1 MKFKEFLIE
10 LAMPEISSMAKDVA
24 VEEEINRQLEM
35 GLKDVIL
42 SPQIGFLKIRKVLRM
57 FNFDIPTS
65 YAIEQEGDE
74 VVLDLLGN
82 TDSLLYVLYYQT
94 DDGNYDFYA
103 RVDDEEGI
111 EEIISEDEQ
120 LEKE

>member
-1 MKFKEFLIE
+1 MKFKQFLTE
-10 LAMPEISSMAKDVA
+10 LAMPVDSVVQDVA
-24 VEEEINRQLEM
+24 IEEAVNAELDRELQN
-35 GLKDVIL
+35 VIL

>member
-1 MKFKEFLIE
+1 MKFKQFLTE
-10 LAMPEISSMAKDVA
+10 LAMPVDPVVQNVA
-24 VEEEINRQLEM
+24 IEEAVNAELDRELQN
-35 GLKDVIL
+35 VIL

-74 VVLDLLGN
+74 VVLDLLGD

-103 RVDDEEGI
+103 HVDDEEGI

>member
-1 MKFKEFLIE
+1 MKFKQFLTE
-10 LAMPEISSMAKDVA
+10 LAMPVDSIVHDVA
-24 VEEEINRQLEM
+24 IEEAVNAQLDKE
-35 GLKDVIL
+35 LQDVIL

-57 FNFDIPTS
+57 FNLDIPTS

-74 VVLDLLGN
+74 VVLDLLGD

-103 RVDDEEGI
+103 CVDDEEGI
-111 EEIISEDEQ
+111 EEIISKDEQ

>member
-1 MKFKEFLIE
+1 MKFKQFLTE
-10 LAMPEISSMAKDVA
+10 LAMPVDSAVQDVA
-24 VEEEINRQLEM
+24 IEEAVNAQLDKE
-35 GLKDVIL
+35 LQDVIL

-65 YAIEQEGDE
+65 YSVEQEGDE
-74 VVLDLLGN
+74 VVLDLLGD

-103 RVDDEEGI
+103 LVDDEEGI

>member
-1 MKFKEFLIE
+1 MKFKEFLTE
-10 LAMPEISSMAKDVA
+10 LAMPMDSIVHDVA
-24 VEEEINRQLEM
+24 IEEAVNAQLDKE
-35 GLKDVIL
+35 LNDVIL

-57 FNFDIPTS
+57 FNLDIPTS
-65 YAIEQEGDE
+65 YAVEQEGDE

-103 RVDDEEGI
+103 CVDDEEGI
-111 EEIISEDEQ
+111 EEIISKDEE

>member
-1 MKFKEFLIE
+1 MKFKQFLTE
-10 LAMPEISSMAKDVA
+10 LAMPVDSVVQDVA
-24 VEEEINRQLEM
+24 IEEAVNAELDRELQN
-35 GLKDVIL
+35 VIL

-74 VVLDLLGN
+74 VVLDLLGD

>member
-1 MKFKEFLIE
+1 MKFKQFLTE
-10 LAMPEISSMAKDVA
+10 LSMPVDSVVQDVA
-24 VEEEINRQLEM
+24 IEEAVNAQLDKE
-35 GLKDVIL
+35 LQDVIL

-57 FNFDIPTS
+57 FNLDIPTS

-74 VVLDLLGN
+74 VVLDLLGD

-103 RVDDEEGI
+103 LVDDEEGI

>member
-1 MKFKEFLIE
+1 MKFKEFLTE
-10 LAMPEISSMAKDVA
+10 LAMPVDSVVQDVA
-24 VEEEINRQLEM
+24 MEEAVNAQLDKE
-35 GLKDVIL
+35 LQDIIL

-65 YAIEQEGDE
+65 YSVEQEGDE

-103 RVDDEEGI
+103 CVDDEEGI
-111 EEIISEDEQ
+111 EEIISKDEQ

>member
-1 MKFKEFLIE
+1 MKFKQFLTE
-10 LAMPEISSMAKDVA
+10 LAMPVDSVVQDVA
-24 VEEEINRQLEM
+24 IEEAVNAELDKE
-35 GLKDVIL
+35 LKNVIL

-74 VVLDLLGN
+74 VVLDLLGD

>member
-1 MKFKEFLIE
+1 MKFKEFLTE
-10 LAMPEISSMAKDVA
+10 LAMPMDSIVHDVA
-24 VEEEINRQLEM
+24 IEEAVNAQLDKE
-35 GLKDVIL
+35 LNDIIL

-57 FNFDIPTS
+57 FNLDIPTS
-65 YAIEQEGDE
+65 YAVEQEGDE

-103 RVDDEEGI
+103 CVDDEEGI
-111 EEIISEDEQ
+111 EEIISKDEQ

>member
-74 VVLDLLGN
+74 VVLDLLGD

>member
-1 MKFKEFLIE
+1 MKFKEFLTE
-10 LAMPEISSMAKDVA
+10 LAMPVDSIVQDLAIEEA
-24 VEEEINRQLEM
+24 VNAQLSKE
-35 GLKDVIL
+35 LNDIIL

-57 FNFDIPTS
+57 FNLDIPTS
-65 YAIEQEGDE
+65 YAVEQEGDE
-74 VVLDLLGN
+74 VVLDLLGD

-103 RVDDEEGI
+103 LVDDEEGI
-111 EEIISEDEQ
+111 EEIISKDEE

>member
-1 MKFKEFLIE
+1 MKFKQFLTE
-10 LAMPEISSMAKDVA
+10 LAMPVDSAVQDVA
-24 VEEEINRQLEM
+24 IEEAVNAQLDKE
-35 GLKDVIL
+35 LQDVIL

-65 YAIEQEGDE
+65 YSVEQEGDE
-74 VVLDLLGN
+74 VVLDLLGD

-103 RVDDEEGI
+103 LVDDEEGI
-111 EEIISEDEQ
+111 EEIISED
-120 LEKE
+120 

>member
-1 MKFKEFLIE
+1 MKFKQFLTE
-10 LAMPEISSMAKDVA
+10 LAMPVDSVVHDVA
-24 VEEEINRQLEM
+24 MEEAVNAQLDKE
-35 GLKDVIL
+35 LQDVIL

-57 FNFDIPTS
+57 FNLDIPTS
-65 YAIEQEGDE
+65 YAVEQEGDE
-74 VVLDLLGN
+74 VVLDLLGD

-103 RVDDEEGI
+103 CVDDEEGI
-111 EEIISEDEQ
+111 EEIISKDEQ

>member
-1 MKFKEFLIE
+1 MKFKEFLTE
-10 LAMPEISSMAKDVA
+10 LAMPMDSIVHDVA
-24 VEEEINRQLEM
+24 IEEAVNAQLDKE
-35 GLKDVIL
+35 LNDIIL

-57 FNFDIPTS
+57 FNLDIPTS

-74 VVLDLLGN
+74 VVLDLLGD

-103 RVDDEEGI
+103 CVDDEEGI
-111 EEIISEDEQ
+111 EEIISKDEQ

>member
-1 MKFKEFLIE
+1 MKFKEFLTE
-10 LAMPEISSMAKDVA
+10 LAMPVDLIVHDVA
-24 VEEEINRQLEM
+24 IEEAVNAQLDKE
-35 GLKDVIL
+35 LNDIIL

-57 FNFDIPTS
+57 FNLDIPTS

-74 VVLDLLGN
+74 VVLDLLGD

-103 RVDDEEGI
+103 CVDDEEGI
-111 EEIISEDEQ
+111 EEIISKDEE

>member
-1 MKFKEFLIE
+1 MKFKQFLTE
-10 LAMPEISSMAKDVA
+10 LSMPVDSVVHDVA
-24 VEEEINRQLEM
+24 IEEAVNAQLDKE
-35 GLKDVIL
+35 LQDVIL

-74 VVLDLLGN
+74 VVLDLLGD

-103 RVDDEEGI
+103 LVDDEEGI

>member
-1 MKFKEFLIE
+1 MKFKEFLTE
-10 LAMPEISSMAKDVA
+10 LAMPMDSIVHDVA
-24 VEEEINRQLEM
+24 IEEAVNAQLDKE
-35 GLKDVIL
+35 LNDVIL

-57 FNFDIPTS
+57 FNLDIPTS
-65 YAIEQEGDE
+65 YAVEQEGDE
-74 VVLDLLGN
+74 VVLDLLGD

-103 RVDDEEGI
+103 CVDDEEGI
-111 EEIISEDEQ
+111 EEIISKDEQ

>member
-1 MKFKEFLIE
+1 MKFKQFLTE
-10 LAMPEISSMAKDVA
+10 LAMPVDSAIQDVA
-24 VEEEINRQLEM
+24 IEEAVNAQLDKE
-35 GLKDVIL
+35 LQDVIL

-74 VVLDLLGN
+74 VVLDLLGD

>member
-1 MKFKEFLIE
+1 MKFKQFLTE
-10 LAMPEISSMAKDVA
+10 LARPVDSVVQDVA
-24 VEEEINRQLEM
+24 IEEAVNAQLDKE
-35 GLKDVIL
+35 LQDVIL

-74 VVLDLLGN
+74 VVLDLLGD

>member
-1 MKFKEFLIE
+1 MKFKEFLTE
-10 LAMPEISSMAKDVA
+10 LAMPMDSIVHDVA
-24 VEEEINRQLEM
+24 IEEAVNAQLDKE
-35 GLKDVIL
+35 LNDIIL

-57 FNFDIPTS
+57 FNLDIPTS
-65 YAIEQEGDE
+65 YAVEQEGDE

-103 RVDDEEGI
+103 CVDDEEGI
-111 EEIISEDEQ
+111 EEIISKDEE

>member
-1 MKFKEFLIE
+1 MKFKEFLTE
-10 LAMPEISSMAKDVA
+10 LAMPVDSIVQDLAIEEA
-24 VEEEINRQLEM
+24 VNAQLSKE
-35 GLKDVIL
+35 LNDIIL

-57 FNFDIPTS
+57 FNLDIPTS
-65 YAIEQEGDE
+65 YAVEQEGDE
-74 VVLDLLGN
+74 VVLDLLGD

-103 RVDDEEGI
+103 CVDDEEGI
-111 EEIISEDEQ
+111 EEIISKDEQ

>member
-1 MKFKEFLIE
+1 MKFKQFLTE
-10 LAMPEISSMAKDVA
+10 LAMPVDSAVQDVA
-24 VEEEINRQLEM
+24 IEEAVNAQLDKE
-35 GLKDVIL
+35 LQDVIL

-74 VVLDLLGN
+74 VVLDLLGD

-103 RVDDEEGI
+103 LVDDEEGI

>member
-1 MKFKEFLIE
+1 MKFKQFLTE
-10 LAMPEISSMAKDVA
+10 LAMPVDSVVHDVA
-24 VEEEINRQLEM
+24 IEEAVNAQLDKE
-35 GLKDVIL
+35 LTDIIL

-57 FNFDIPTS
+57 FNLDIPTS
-65 YAIEQEGDE
+65 YAVEQEGDE
-74 VVLDLLGN
+74 VVLDLIGD

-103 RVDDEEGI
+103 CVDDDEGI
-111 EEIISEDEQ
+111 EEIISKDEQ

>member
-1 MKFKEFLIE
+1 
-10 LAMPEISSMAKDVA
+10 
-24 VEEEINRQLEM
+24 
-35 GLKDVIL
+35 
-42 SPQIGFLKIRKVLRM
+42 
-57 FNFDIPTS
+57 
-65 YAIEQEGDE
+65 
-74 VVLDLLGN
+74 VLDLLGD

>member
-1 MKFKEFLIE
+1 MKFKEFLTE
-10 LAMPEISSMAKDVA
+10 LAMPMDSIVHDVA
-24 VEEEINRQLEM
+24 IEEAVNAQLDKE
-35 GLKDVIL
+35 LNDIIL

-57 FNFDIPTS
+57 FNLDIPTS

-74 VVLDLLGN
+74 VVLDLLGD

-103 RVDDEEGI
+103 CVDDEEGI
-111 EEIISEDEQ
+111 EDIISKDEE
-120 LEKE
+120 LEEE

>member
-1 MKFKEFLIE
+1 MKFKEFLTE
-10 LAMPEISSMAKDVA
+10 LAMPVDSIVQDLAIEEA
-24 VEEEINRQLEM
+24 VNAQLSKE
-35 GLKDVIL
+35 LNDIIL

-57 FNFDIPTS
+57 FNLDIPTS
-65 YAIEQEGDE
+65 YAVEQEGDE
-74 VVLDLLGN
+74 VVLDLLGD

-103 RVDDEEGI
+103 CVDDEDGI

>member
-1 MKFKEFLIE
+1 MKFKEFLTE
-10 LAMPEISSMAKDVA
+10 LAMPMDSIVHDVA
-24 VEEEINRQLEM
+24 IEEAVNAQLDRE
-35 GLKDVIL
+35 LNDVIL

-57 FNFDIPTS
+57 FNLDIPTS
-65 YAIEQEGDE
+65 YAVEQEGDE
-74 VVLDLLGN
+74 VVLDLLGD

-103 RVDDEEGI
+103 CVDDEEGI
-111 EEIISEDEQ
+111 EEIISKDEQ

>member
-1 MKFKEFLIE
+1 MKFKEFLTE
-10 LAMPEISSMAKDVA
+10 LAMPMDSIVHDVA
-24 VEEEINRQLEM
+24 IEEAVNAQLSKE
-35 GLKDVIL
+35 LNDIIL

-57 FNFDIPTS
+57 FNLDIPTS
-65 YAIEQEGDE
+65 YAVEQEGDE
-74 VVLDLLGN
+74 VVLDLLGD

-103 RVDDEEGI
+103 CVDDEEGI
-111 EEIISEDEQ
+111 EEIISKDEE

>member
-1 MKFKEFLIE
+1 MKFKQFLTE
-10 LAMPEISSMAKDVA
+10 LAMPVDSVVQDVA
-24 VEEEINRQLEM
+24 IEEAVNAELDKELQN
-35 GLKDVIL
+35 VIL

-74 VVLDLLGN
+74 VVLDLLGD

>member
-1 MKFKEFLIE
+1 MKFKQFLTE
-10 LAMPEISSMAKDVA
+10 LAMPVDSVVHDVA
-24 VEEEINRQLEM
+24 MEEAINAQLDKE
-35 GLKDVIL
+35 LQDVIL

-57 FNFDIPTS
+57 FNLDIPTS
-65 YAIEQEGDE
+65 YAVEQEGDE
-74 VVLDLLGN
+74 VVLDLLGD

-103 RVDDEEGI
+103 CVDDEEGI
-111 EEIISEDEQ
+111 EEIISKDEQ

>member
-1 MKFKEFLIE
+1 MKFKQFLTE
-10 LAMPEISSMAKDVA
+10 LAMPVDSVVHDVA
-24 VEEEINRQLEM
+24 IEEAVNAQLDKE
-35 GLKDVIL
+35 LQDIIL

-57 FNFDIPTS
+57 FNLDIPTS
-65 YAIEQEGDE
+65 YAVEQEGDE
-74 VVLDLLGN
+74 VVLDLVGD

-103 RVDDEEGI
+103 CVDDDEGI
-111 EEIISEDEQ
+111 EEIISKDEQ